1 MRKASKHRMETGI
14 KKGRATEI
22 KMDGCRCFLH
32 PRFESGVQAAEEIKA
47 GYGGNG
53 TRINHTTETMSN
65 AGAEMRSSMGG

>member
-47 GYGGNG
+47 GY
-53 TRINHTTETMSN
+53 
-65 AGAEMRSSMGG
+65 